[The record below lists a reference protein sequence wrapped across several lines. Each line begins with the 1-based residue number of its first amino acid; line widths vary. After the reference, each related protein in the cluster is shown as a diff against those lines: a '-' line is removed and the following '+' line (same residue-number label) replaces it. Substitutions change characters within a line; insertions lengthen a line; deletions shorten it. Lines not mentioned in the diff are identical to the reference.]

1 MTTIIGKF
9 IDWLLPERAGR
20 IALIEQLVEDNERL
34 RQKLTE
40 LEERYEKRFFALEQK
55 YAKDSCFRYD
65 CNHRLTINELLQR
78 KRNCTTDNNACS
90 NA

>member
-40 LEERYEKRFFALEQK
+40 LEERYEKRISALEEK
-55 YAKDSCFRYD
+55 TAKDSCFRYD
-65 CNHRLTINELLQR
+65 CLHRITINELLQP
-78 KRNCTTDNNACS
+78 KGTCTTDNKDCRNA
-90 NA
+90 